1 MPEAYKLS
9 MWEAIMEIIVSAF
22 RISTLDFSL
31 VKDDQPSVLFV
42 MKNCLNSVM
51 QALKSSTD
59 AIINESENSRSSNMS
74 IFLYLLIAAS
84 CSLLIS
90 LIFLIPVINKVK
102 RNKQDVLELFT
113 HKQIDKHID
122 DQLKVCR
129 NFVSLRLQQSNDAAG
144 EGNQEIDEGAN
155 GGAAGGQAGQGG

>member
-1 MPEAYKLS
+1 
-9 MWEAIMEIIVSAF
+9 
-22 RISTLDFSL
+22 
-31 VKDDQPSVLFV
+31 

-84 CSLLIS
+84 CSLFIS

-129 NFVSLRLQQSNDAAG
+129 NFVSLRIQQSNDAAG
-144 EGNQEIDEGAN
+144 EGNHEIDEGAN